1 LKFQDTP
8 FVPNTAQGRDWRLML
23 VTTVIS
29 LVGVIFFKWQIA
41 EIVFLFFYDMIFIGM
56 ATALRMLFAQAGFES
71 FLSGFFVRIFWTAG
85 FVVLYGG
92 MMMLLIAFTLSSLNL
107 DGLIEGMQPIKTAMY
122 FLAANQLFGFLFGYL
137 ANGEYKHRNFMGE
150 LFATMFYA
158 LPIVV
163 LLVVV
168 VFPNSDYFGEEHQNV
183 WVAVTI
189 ILARTSIDFIAL
201 RIKQYVAVAVENKRQ
216 NE

>member
-1 LKFQDTP
+1 
-8 FVPNTAQGRDWRLML
+8 ML
-23 VTTVIS
+23 VTTAIS
-29 LVGVIFFKWQIA
+29 LVGVIFFHWQIA
-41 EIVFLFFYDMIFIGM
+41 EIVFLFFYDMMFIGI

-71 FLSGFFVRIFWTAG
+71 FWGGLFARMFWTAG

-92 MMMLLIAFTLSSLNL
+92 MMMLLVAFTLSSLNL
-107 DGLIEGMQPIKTAMY
+107 DSFFEGMRPIKTAMY

-137 ANGEYKHRNFMGE
+137 ANGQYKHSNFMGE

-163 LLVVV
+163 LLVAV

-189 ILARTSIDFIAL
+189 ILARTLIDFIAL
-201 RIKQYVAVAVENKRQ
+201 RIKKIVAVAADVKSTDP
-216 NE
+216 

>member
-1 LKFQDTP
+1 VRIADTP
-8 FVPNTAQGRDWRLML
+8 FVPNSARGRDWRLML
-23 VTTVIS
+23 VTTAIS
-29 LVGVIFFKWQIA
+29 LIGVIFFKWQIA

-56 ATALRMLFAQAGFES
+56 ATALRMLFAQAGAAS
-71 FLSGFFVRIFWTAG
+71 FFSGLFARIFWTAG

-92 MMMLLIAFTLSSLNL
+92 MMMLLVAFTLSSLNL
-107 DGLIEGMQPIKTAMY
+107 DGLMDGMQPIKTAMY

-137 ANGEYKHRNFMGE
+137 ANGEYKQSNYIGQ

-168 VFPNSDYFGEEHQNV
+168 DFPNSDYFGEEHQNV

-189 ILARTSIDFIAL
+189 ILARTGIDFIAL
-201 RIKQYVAVAVENKRQ
+201 RIKQIVHVAAEVNRSD
-216 NE
+216 N

>member
-1 LKFQDTP
+1 MAFVDTP

-29 LVGVIFFKWQIA
+29 LVGVIFFHWQIA

-71 FLSGFFVRIFWTAG
+71 FWGGFFARVFWTAG
-85 FVVLYGG
+85 FIVLYSG
-92 MMMLLIAFTLSSLNL
+92 MMMLLIAFTLSSLSL
-107 DGLIEGMQPIKTAMY
+107 DGFFEGMRPIKNAMY
-122 FLAANQLFGFLFGYL
+122 FLAANQLFGFLFGFL
-137 ANGEYKHRNFMGE
+137 ANGQYKQSNFIGE
-150 LFATMFYA
+150 LFSTMFYA

-189 ILARTSIDFIAL
+189 IMARTGIDFIAL
-201 RIKQYVAVAVENKRQ
+201 RIKQIVSVAAEIKRTGT
-216 NE
+216 